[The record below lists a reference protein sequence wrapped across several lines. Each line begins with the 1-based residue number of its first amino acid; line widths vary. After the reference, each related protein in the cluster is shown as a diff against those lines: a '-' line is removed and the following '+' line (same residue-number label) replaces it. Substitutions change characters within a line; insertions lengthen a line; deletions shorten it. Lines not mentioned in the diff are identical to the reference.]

1 MKEIEIVRISKK
13 GQIYI
18 PKSYRKELG
27 MKEGTKVGISIHGNK
42 AILNVLPDDPIDAA
56 CGFLRGDVLLADEVL
71 KERLAE
77 EKE

>member
-18 PKSYRKELG
+18 PKSYREDLG
-27 MKEGTKVGISIHGNK
+27 MKEGTKVGISIQGKK
-42 AILNVLPDDPIDAA
+42 AILHVLPDDPIDAG
-56 CGFLRGDVLLADEVL
+56 CGFLSGDVSLAGELL